1 MSTNNTTPPSEEVD
15 LGQLFKM
22 IGNAFSR
29 LFNFVGSI
37 FKQLF
42 LAFVW
47 VVFFFKKRALILG
60 SALVAGLILGVV
72 LEQTTPPSY
81 KSRITLKQNY
91 PTGENLYGSVDYY
104 NGLIRDKDY
113 NILSQILGLNQ
124 VTTETITGFEIEPVL
139 TENDKLIMF
148 DQYIR
153 GLDSLAA
160 SKIEYEDYVD
170 NIEAYKHAMQRIS
183 IFSENRVNFKNVF
196 DNIIDNINTNPFFVN
211 ERDKE
216 LTQLNQQKAALERSL
231 AQSDSLQ
238 NTYKRVLEQQMDNKT
253 SSEIGI
259 TFEGNNDK
267 NKTREY
273 DLYKNDVEL
282 RREIV
287 KIDRRLKDR
296 ANIVEIISSKQDN
309 GFIDKGKE
317 LLGVTTPTKLYYTIV
332 FTLFSLI
339 ILLGLEFFRFLERYK
354 PE

>member
-1 MSTNNTTPPSEEVD
+1 MFGLS
-15 LGQLFKM
+15 
-22 IGNAFSR
+22 
-29 LFNFVGSI
+29 
-37 FKQLF
+37 
-42 LAFVW
+42 
-47 VVFFFKKRALILG
+47 FFFKKRALILG

-170 NIEAYKHAMQRIS
+170 NIEAYKHVMQRIS
-183 IFSENRVNFKNVF
+183 IFSEKRVNFKNVF

-332 FTLFSLI
+332 FTVFSLI